1 MTKKIKFLFLIIIF
15 YTQLNGNILKLTTD
29 EWYPYTSKENNGFI
43 ENIITK
49 TLENS
54 KIKHLI
60 DYNNFDAG
68 FNSSME
74 KSYNGTFPYFFTTE
88 RAKYFYYSLPIFEV
102 ENVLFYNKERV
113 NNDSKNINNYKI
125 GIVKGYSY
133 KNININKFKNIV
145 YLDNEIIGFDM
156 LDKGEIDLLPSNKL
170 VGIHIIK
177 KYFNDF
183 YTNID
188 YFKNNYLTKDTLHL
202 ILNKNDKNNK
212 NFMNLFNKSLNEL
225 KKNGDYKRILLNNR
239 KLIKTNLASVVRLV
253 NNTESFPMVVA
264 TESRDSKEKYMI
276 PRGTKAI
283 VLEWSKHFKEKGII
297 KIYNEMFKKTKVMI
311 VNGPL
316 RGKILYIENMYI
328 EIE

>member
-1 MTKKIKFLFLIIIF
+1 MTKKLNCLLLCIIF
-15 YTQLNGNILKLTTD
+15 YTQLNGDILKLTTD
-29 EWYPYTSKENNGFI
+29 EWYPYTSKNNNGFI

-54 KIKHLI
+54 KIKYEI
-60 DYNNFDAG
+60 DYNNFDVG
-68 FNSSME
+68 FNSSIQ
-74 KSYNGTFPYFFTTE
+74 KSYNGTFPYFFTKE
-88 RAKYFYYSLPIFEV
+88 RGEKFYYSLPIFEV
-102 ENVLFYNKERV
+102 ENVLFYNKEKF
-113 NNDSKNINNYKI
+113 NNDIQNINKYKI
-125 GIVKGYSY
+125 GIVKGYAY
-133 KNININKFKNIV
+133 KNIDINKFNNVI
-145 YLDNEIIGFDM
+145 YLDNEIMGFDM

-188 YFKNNYLTKDTLHL
+188 YLKNKYITTDTLHL

-212 NFMNLFNKSLNEL
+212 NYMDLFNKSLKEL

-239 KLIKTNLASVVRLV
+239 KLIKTNLANVIRLV

-264 TESRDSKEKYMI
+264 TETPDSKEKYMI

-283 VLEWSKHFKEKGII
+283 VLEWSKHFKEKGIL
-297 KIYNEMFKKTKVMI
+297 KIYNEMFNKTKIMI

-316 RGKILYIENMYI
+316 RGKTLYVENMYI